1 MCSFLHWLCPY
12 FLPSLGPI
20 LGFPVINT
28 DITVSELTFGPATSL
43 AMISSCVSEG
53 MTKALRQ
60 AEVQLLEPCTV
71 LEVSVSE
78 DHLGQVL
85 ADLSSARRA
94 QIQEVGLQGGSQG
107 ERLVTALTPL
117 ACLMVNLSCDIEV
130 QINYAFSQYLCGV
143 IV

>member
-1 MCSFLHWLCPY
+1 M
-12 FLPSLGPI
+12 
-20 LGFPVINT
+20 
-28 DITVSELTFGPATSL
+28 SELTFGPATSL

-53 MTKALRQ
+53 VAKALRQ

-71 LEVSVSE
+71 LEVCVSE

-94 QIQEVGLQGGSQG
+94 QIQEVGLQGGGQG

-117 ACLMVNLSCDIEV
+117 ACLMVNFKSMTFELK
-130 QINYAFSQYLCGV
+130 
-143 IV
+143 